1 MLAVAGM
8 KKEQFKTL
16 QSSIPQEPG
25 IYQYFDGKGSL
36 LYVGKAKNL
45 RKRVSSYFFTTQE
58 NQKTIELVDK
68 IEDIQFTIVN
78 SEHDAFILEN
88 ELIKNYQPKYNINLK
103 DDKTY
108 PYIVIKNESF
118 PRVFI
123 TRRKIKDGATYIGP
137 FTHPLAVRELMK
149 HIKQTIPLRTCTL
162 PLTKKNIELG
172 KFKVCLEYHLGN
184 CLGPCQNFQSEQDYD
199 ASIEQVHH
207 LLKGNI
213 QPVLEHLHTQM
224 KEEAALLQFEK
235 ADSTKRKIDELETY
249 TTKSVVY
256 TKHQHPMDVFSI
268 AHKEDQAYVSYLM
281 VQEGRIIQTHMLPL
295 SVPLEENKETILS
308 FAIHYFRN
316 NLASLA
322 KEIIIP
328 FALEDTLPGIK
339 YTIPLQGDKGQ
350 LLALSQKNANY
361 ALQDWE
367 YKQKLVQVNAPIDNS
382 VLEELQ
388 EELHL
393 KEIPVH
399 IECFDNS
406 NIQGAFP
413 VSAMVCFKNGQPSK
427 SDYRKF
433 NIKTVVGINDFAS
446 MKESVYRR
454 YKSMIEKKLALPQ
467 LIIIDGGKGQLNAA
481 LEALTALGIQQ
492 NVTTVGLAKNLEEI
506 FFVGDK
512 DSLKLNPQSEAH
524 RFIRTIRDE
533 VHRFGIQFHRSK
545 RSKGALENSLDHMEG
560 IGPKTKDLLLI
571 YFKSVQKIKEAKLEL
586 LTEIVGAHKAKI
598 IKTALE
604 KMELDRSN

>member
-1 MLAVAGM
+1 ME
-8 KKEQFKTL
+8 KEQFKEI
-16 QSSIPQEPG
+16 QSSIPHEPG
-25 IYQYFDGKGSL
+25 IYQYFDGKGAL
-36 LYVGKAKNL
+36 LYVGKAKDL
-45 RKRVSSYFFTTQE
+45 RKRVSSYFFSNQE
-58 NQKTIELVDK
+58 NQKTIELVEK
-68 IEDIQFTIVN
+68 IKDIQFTIVN

-108 PYIVIKNESF
+108 PYIIIKNESF
-118 PRVFI
+118 PRVYI
-123 TRRKIKDGATYIGP
+123 TRRKIKDGSTYIGP
-137 FTHPLAVRELMK
+137 FTHALAVRELMN

-162 PLTKKNIELG
+162 PLNKKNIELG
-172 KFKVCLEYHLGN
+172 KFKVCLEYHIGN
-184 CLGPCQNFQSEQDYD
+184 CLGPCQNFQTEASYNE
-199 ASIEQVHH
+199 SIEQVQN

-213 QPVLEHLHTQM
+213 KPVVQELQTKMQ
-224 KEEAALLQFEK
+224 EEAAAMQFEK
-235 ADSTKRKIDELETY
+235 AGFTKRKIEELESY
-249 TTKSVVY
+249 QTKSVVY

-281 VQEGRIIQTHMLPL
+281 VQEGRIIQTHILPL
-295 SVPLEENKETILS
+295 TVPLEENKETILS
-308 FAIHYFRN
+308 FAIHYFRT
-316 NLASLA
+316 NLSSDA
-322 KEIIIP
+322 KEIILPIE
-328 FALEDTLPGIK
+328 LDDILPGVK
-339 YTIPLQGDKGQ
+339 YTIPLQGDKEQ
-350 LLALSQKNANY
+350 LLALSQKNADY
-361 ALQDWE
+361 ALKDWE
-367 YKQKLVQVNAPIDNS
+367 YKQKLVQVNPIKDDS
-382 VLEELQ
+382 VLQELKEQ
-388 EELHL
+388 LHL
-393 KEIPVH
+393 GAMPVH

-454 YKSMIEKKLALPQ
+454 YKSVLAKQQALPQ

-481 LEALTALGIQQ
+481 IEALTELGIQQ
-492 NVTTVGLAKNLEEI
+492 QVTTVGLAKNLEEI

-512 DSLKLNPQSEAH
+512 ESMKLNWQSDAH
-524 RFIRTIRDE
+524 RLIRNIRDE

-545 RSKGALENSLDHMEG
+545 RSKGALENSLDQIEG

-586 LTEIVGAHKAKI
+586 LAEIIGPSKAKI
-598 IKTALE
+598 LKAAFE
-604 KMELDRSN
+604 KRLD

>member
-1 MLAVAGM
+1 ME
-8 KKEQFKTL
+8 KEQFKEI
-16 QSSIPQEPG
+16 QSSIPHEPG
-25 IYQYFDGKGSL
+25 IYQYFDGKGAL
-36 LYVGKAKNL
+36 LYVGKAKDL
-45 RKRVSSYFFTTQE
+45 RKRVSSYFFSNQE
-58 NQKTIELVDK
+58 NQKTIELVEK
-68 IEDIQFTIVN
+68 IKDIQFTIVN

-108 PYIVIKNESF
+108 PYIIIKNESF
-118 PRVFI
+118 PRVYI
-123 TRRKIKDGATYIGP
+123 TRRKIKDGSTYIGP
-137 FTHPLAVRELMK
+137 FTHALAVRELMN

-172 KFKVCLEYHLGN
+172 KFKVCLEYHIGN
-184 CLGPCQNFQSEQDYD
+184 CLGPCQNFQSEASYNE
-199 ASIEQVHH
+199 SIEQVQN

-213 QPVLEHLHTQM
+213 KPVVQELQIKM
-224 KEEAALLQFEK
+224 QEEAAAMQFEK
-235 ADSTKRKIDELETY
+235 AGFTKRKIEELETY
-249 TTKSVVY
+249 QTKSVVY

-281 VQEGRIIQTHMLPL
+281 VQEGRIIQTHILPL
-295 SVPLEENKETILS
+295 TVPLEENKETILS

-316 NLASLA
+316 NLASSA
-322 KEIIIP
+322 KEMIVP
-328 FALEDTLPGIK
+328 FDFEDKLPGIK
-339 YTIPLQGDKGQ
+339 YTIPLQGDKEQ
-350 LLALSQKNANY
+350 LLALSQKNADY
-361 ALQDWE
+361 ALKDWE
-367 YKQKLVQVNAPIDNS
+367 YKQKLVQVNPIKEDG
-382 VLEELQ
+382 VLQ
-388 EELHL
+388 ELMEQLHL
-393 KEIPVH
+393 GELPVH

-446 MKESVYRR
+446 MKESMYRR
-454 YKSMIEKKLALPQ
+454 YKSVLEKKQALPQ
-467 LIIIDGGKGQLNAA
+467 LVIIDGGKGQLNAA
-481 LEALTALGIQQ
+481 IEALTELGIQQ
-492 NVTTVGLAKNLEEI
+492 QLTTVGLAKNLEEI

-512 DSLKLNPQSEAH
+512 DSMKLNWQSDAH
-524 RFIRTIRDE
+524 RLIRNIRDE

-545 RSKGALENSLDHMEG
+545 RSKGALENSLDEIAG

-586 LTEIVGAHKAKI
+586 LSEIIGPSKAKI
-598 IKTALE
+598 LKAAFEKTE
-604 KMELDRSN
+604 DSNN